1 MKLADLTADA
11 RSLSPDDFRKKHG
24 DVFLL
29 GVAGNLRQPKR
40 FEQTRS
46 APASPAPLDPRN
58 TIDWLILPVV
68 KREKSLSLVRV
79 SVGRTANNDVP
90 VEDPSVSRLHAFFE
104 PGLPWTLKDAG
115 SRLGTKINNVAV
127 EEPTPVRSGDQV
139 AFGDVELTFMDV
151 DALIYFVDRMSPR
164 AS

>member
-11 RSLSPDDFRKKHG
+11 RSLSPNDFRKKHG

-29 GVAGNLRQPKR
+29 GVADNLRQPKR

-68 KREKSLSLVRV
+68 KREKSLSLVRLT
-79 SVGRTANNDVP
+79 VGRTANNDVP

-104 PGLPWTLKDAG
+104 PGSPWTVKDAG

-164 AS
+164 AR